1 MLELISSAIR
11 NGALTNSPWS
21 GINGAAFCCYFP
33 CRKLHKLSLMQ
44 LVHVLQVTLGGC
56 VMSTLMIAVM
66 LLVYMDNV
74 TMDWTSIH
82 VNVMMDM
89 LDQCVRYGTAH
100 TVLFEVM

>member
-1 MLELISSAIR
+1 MILSC
-11 NGALTNSPWS
+11 NWS
-21 GINGAAFCCYFP
+21 YA
-33 CRKLHKLSLMQ
+33 R
-44 LVHVLQVTLGGC
+44 QVTPEGC
-56 VMSTLMIAVM
+56 VTSTLMNAVM

-89 LDQCVRYGTAH
+89 LDQCVRYGTVH